1 MPSLDHSPNASKPV
15 ANTPEQA
22 QLADGLPRVFERY
35 LLLKRI
41 AKGGMGEV
49 FLATSTGAIDGA
61 ERPCVV
67 KVIREEH
74 AEDSSFLARFL
85 DEARIQ
91 SQLEHPGVVRV
102 VNATHDEQGKPYVV
116 LEHVEGRNLSEVRQR
131 VQQLGVRLSWPDA
144 VAMAL
149 GLCEALAHIHERTDA
164 LGRPLHIVHR
174 DLSPQNVMVAYGGDV
189 KLIDF
194 GTARGQNRKCHT
206 VSGIVFAKPGYVAPE
221 VANNQPG
228 GIPADLYAVGIMLWE
243 MIAGRRFIVGDAA
256 EHLAQVAAGTKIV
269 SNVAELID
277 APPELDL
284 ICQRLTATNLEER
297 YESARECATDLAQ
310 LLKRAPST
318 TDGQRSVRVR
328 IAQLMQRLYPAEP
341 TRTRAEFQ
349 RLLAS
354 ARNVAPPASA
364 LVPPPSPPPPP
375 TQDVLPLL
383 PGTRYELAESLGEGA
398 SGVVYAATHVD
409 LARPLAIK
417 LFNVEGKVSNAA
429 FERFRAEARVAAQ
442 LSHENVVS
450 VHDFGSTKDGRVYLA
465 MERLEGQSLDKHL
478 SQTGPLEYRSALL
491 LALQMCRALEAA
503 HALGIVHGDLKPQNL
518 FLTRKGGMKLLDFG
532 VSALYRVSAAA
543 DASVEAGTHSGEQ
556 SSHDRSEE
564 THSDAFA
571 LTGTL
576 EYLAPEQLR
585 GDAAT
590 PASDQYALGVVLYEM
605 ITASRPH
612 DAESMGAL
620 FGAKLS
626 GNIEAP
632 SVRAPSVGLPK
643 GMDRLCLT
651 LLSVNPANRYAN
663 IGAAREAMEA
673 ILSAASLGHRRPAR
687 PMRVAAVSA
696 MLALGALAAVTTSPN
711 VRRDVV
717 GFGERAESWARARIT
732 VARSAATPMPKLSA
746 FGATLSASMDRAIAS
761 LTQLNP
767 STRLAT
773 TSTQESA
780 SVAPESAQ
788 PPRTD
793 AVADRDESPRGAVA
807 ARSSA
812 NADAEKLTDL
822 RLALANDKPV
832 KALELARALGAEG
845 LRSPDLYRGWIEAAT
860 RTRAWGEAHRI
871 AKRLSELEPSTENS
885 LRLAQLERRL
895 GKSDAARRTLL
906 KLLQKSP
913 NHAEAIALLGRI
925 EGTSKV
931 ASR

>member
-1 MPSLDHSPNASKPV
+1 MPTPDLSPKSSKSV
-15 ANTPEQA
+15 ANPAELASQ
-22 QLADGLPRVFERY
+22 ADGLPRFFEQY

-49 FLATSTGAIDGA
+49 FLATSSGAIDGA

-116 LEHVEGRNLSEVRQR
+116 LEHVEGRNLSEVRLR
-131 VQQLGVRLSWPDA
+131 VQQLGVKMSWPDA
-144 VAMAL
+144 VAVAL

-174 DLSPQNVMVAYGGDV
+174 DSSPQNVMVAYGGDV

-228 GIPADLYAVGIMLWE
+228 GIPADLYAVGIMFWE
-243 MIAGRRFIVGDAA
+243 MLAGRRFIVGDAA
-256 EHLAQVAAGTKIV
+256 EHLAQVAAGTKTV
-269 SNVAELID
+269 SNIAELVD

-284 ICQRLTATNLEER
+284 ICQRLTATNIADR
-297 YESARECATDLAQ
+297 YESARECASDLAQ

-349 RLLAS
+349 RLLAA

-375 TQDVLPLL
+375 AENAVPLL
-383 PGTRYELAESLGEGA
+383 PGTRYELAEPLGEGA

-417 LFNVEGKVSNAA
+417 LFNVEGKVSDAA
-429 FERFRAEARVAAQ
+429 FERFRSEARVAAQ
-442 LSHENVVS
+442 LTHENVVS
-450 VHDFGSTKDGRVYLA
+450 VHDFGSTSDGRVYLA

-478 SQTGPLEYRSALL
+478 CQTGALEYRSALL

-518 FLTRKGGMKLLDFG
+518 FLTRKGTMKLLDFG
-532 VSALYRVSAAA
+532 VSALYRAEGGAESSNSTAHAESASRAEEHNT
-543 DASVEAGTHSGEQ
+543 DAL
-556 SSHDRSEE
+556 
-564 THSDAFA
+564 A

-590 PASDQYALGVVLYEM
+590 PSSDQYALGVVLYEM

-612 DAESMGAL
+612 DAESLGAL
-620 FGAKLS
+620 FGAKLA
-626 GNIEAP
+626 GVVQAP
-632 SVRAPSVGLPK
+632 SLRAPAIALPK
-643 GMDRLCLT
+643 SVDRLCLR
-651 LLSVNPANRYAN
+651 LLAANPADRY
-663 IGAAREAMEA
+663 IDVTEAREAMEA
-673 ILSAASLGHRRPAR
+673 ILSSASLGHKRPAR

-696 MLALGALAAVTTSPN
+696 MLVFCALASASASAKA
-711 VRRDVV
+711 RGEIV
-717 GFGERAESWARARIT
+717 GFGARAESWARGRLAD
-732 VARSAATPMPKLSA
+732 VPMPKLAS
-746 FGATLSASMDRAIAS
+746 FGAGLGSSMSRAVAS
-761 LTQLNP
+761 LTQ
-767 STRLAT
+767 STGAT
-773 TSTQESA
+773 KL
-780 SVAPESAQ
+780 
-788 PPRTD
+788 
-793 AVADRDESPRGAVA
+793 
-807 ARSSA
+807 ARSSSPLTA
-812 NADAEKLTDL
+812 APQSNPPLVAQGEDVAVAEDVNRHEPAAAHEVTKAQDD
-822 RLALANDKPV
+822 RLSNVREALASDKPV
-832 KALELARALGAEG
+832 KALELARTLGSEG
-845 LRSPDLYRGWIEAAT
+845 VRSPELYRLWIDAAT
-860 RTRAWGEAHRI
+860 RTRAWGEAHRT
-871 AKRLSELEPSTENS
+871 AKRLSEVEPTAENT

-895 GKSDAARRTLL
+895 GKSEAARRTLL
-906 KLLQKSP
+906 RLLSKSP
-913 NHAEAIALLGRI
+913 NHAEALALLGRI
-925 EGTSKV
+925 EGNTKV

>member
-1 MPSLDHSPNASKPV
+1 MPTPDLSPKSSKPV
-15 ANTPEQA
+15 ANPAELANQ
-22 QLADGLPRVFERY
+22 ADGLPRFFEQY

-49 FLATSTGAIDGA
+49 FLATSAGAIDGA

-116 LEHVEGRNLSEVRQR
+116 LEHVEGRNLSEVRLR
-131 VQQLGVRLSWPDA
+131 VQQLGVRMSWPDA
-144 VAMAL
+144 VAVAL
-149 GLCEALAHIHERTDA
+149 GLCEALSHIHERTDA

-243 MIAGRRFIVGDAA
+243 MLAGRRFIVGDAA
-256 EHLAQVAAGTKIV
+256 EHLALVAAGTKTV
-269 SNVAELID
+269 SNVAELVD

-284 ICQRLTATNLEER
+284 ICQRLTATNITER
-297 YESARECATDLAQ
+297 YESARECASDLAQ

-349 RLLAS
+349 RLLAA
-354 ARNVAPPASA
+354 ARHVAPPTSA

-375 TQDVLPLL
+375 TENALPLL
-383 PGTRYELAESLGEGA
+383 PGTRYELAEPLGEGA

-409 LARPLAIK
+409 LARPMAIK
-417 LFNVEGKVSNAA
+417 LFNVEGKVSDAA

-442 LSHENVVS
+442 LTHENVVS
-450 VHDFGSTKDGRVYLA
+450 VHDFGATSDGRVYLA

-478 SQTGPLEYRSALL
+478 SQTGALEYRNALL

-518 FLTRKGGMKLLDFG
+518 FLTRKGTMKLLDFG
-532 VSALYRVSAAA
+532 VSALYRAGVGAELATTSGAASGGQATGDRA
-543 DASVEAGTHSGEQ
+543 DE
-556 SSHDRSEE
+556 RN
-564 THSDAFA
+564 SDALS

-590 PASDQYALGVVLYEM
+590 PSSDQYALGVVLYEM

-612 DAESMGAL
+612 DAESLGAL

-626 GNIEAP
+626 GRVQPP
-632 SVRAPSVGLPK
+632 SARAPSIGLPK
-643 GMDRLCLT
+643 AVDRLCLK
-651 LLSVNPANRYAN
+651 LLAVDAAERYSD
-663 IGAAREAMEA
+663 IGAAREAMEI
-673 ILSAASLGHRRPAR
+673 ILSSASLGHKRPAR
-687 PMRVAAVSA
+687 PMRVAALSA
-696 MLALGALAAVTTSPN
+696 MLALGALGAVSVSPKAH
-711 VRRDVV
+711 REFA
-717 GFGERAESWARARIT
+717 GLSGRAESWARARLA
-732 VARSAATPMPKLSA
+732 VPPMPKLSS
-746 FGATLSASMDRAIAS
+746 FGATLGSSMSRAVAS
-761 LTQLNP
+761 LSQTPASSRIAAPSAPAATSSQTNP
-767 STRLAT
+767 NVETHRDDEVVAENDGQRSTSVSRSVVHPEDARL
-773 TSTQESA
+773 SA
-780 SVAPESAQ
+780 VRQ
-788 PPRTD
+788 
-793 AVADRDESPRGAVA
+793 
-807 ARSSA
+807 
-812 NADAEKLTDL
+812 
-822 RLALANDKPV
+822 ALDDDKPV
-832 KALELARALGAEG
+832 KALELARTLGAEG
-845 LRSPDLYRGWIEAAT
+845 QRSTQLYRLWIDAAT
-860 RTRAWGEAHRI
+860 RTRAWGEAHRL
-871 AKRLSELEPSTENS
+871 AKRLSELEPTAENAF
-885 LRLAQLERRL
+885 RLAQLERRL

-906 KLLQKSP
+906 RLLAKSP
-913 NHAEAIALLGRI
+913 NHAEALALLGRI
-925 EGTSKV
+925 EGNAKV